1 MQKQKNEVVS
11 STLLDSSVVLG
22 IALLLKI
29 GEQGKREVKDSVLKS
44 DCKLLIDKL
53 NNSLNGIS
61 KDNLA

>member
-1 MQKQKNEVVS
+1 MQQQKNEVVS

-29 GEQGKREVKDSVLKS
+29 GEREVEDSVLKS

-53 NNSLNGIS
+53 NNLLNGIS